1 MEVKVLMPYLVYLE
15 LSVILMGEL
24 GIVESWGAELRTD
37 RACASGCGVCVC
49 VCVMGAPC
57 QTDSALS
64 FLRCCVLLAGLKFLG
79 SCLRHWHS

>member
-1 MEVKVLMPYLVYLE
+1 MEVKVLMPCLVYFLE

-49 VCVMGAPC
+49 VCVVC
-57 QTDSALS
+57 L
-64 FLRCCVLLAGLKFLG
+64 CVW
-79 SCLRHWHS
+79 CVWCVCVCV